1 MKLTPNPCW
10 PVHIHI
16 QINHLNSPGHRFRA
30 FLVIIHQYEIIAF
43 IFPSQEMGAY
53 GVLNIS
59 FPPPVCQPLLLL
71 LPSPGWHT
79 LRRSDN
85 VISRKSEILLV
96 SDVRIFH
103 SIPIHPPNIHAFSPL
118 PLPHLTFV
126 GRLLKGK
133 RCFVVEVCVC

>member
-1 MKLTPNPCW
+1 
-10 PVHIHI
+10 
-16 QINHLNSPGHRFRA
+16 
-30 FLVIIHQYEIIAF
+30 
-43 IFPSQEMGAY
+43 MGAY

-85 VISRKSEILLV
+85 VISRKSEILLA
-96 SDVRIFH
+96 SDVRISH
-103 SIPIHPPNIHAFSPL
+103 SIPPHPNIHAFSPL

-133 RCFVVEVCVC
+133 RCFVVEVCVCVLEKRWGRNQCLWQVCPHIKERQRGRSVIGRYACVSEVNGSFEG